1 MQVYFD
7 NSATTRVYPEVA
19 DIMMKALLEDYGN
32 PSSLHMKGVEAE
44 RYIQDSVKSLSSI
57 LKCRED
63 EICFTS
69 CGTESNNMA
78 LVGTALAK
86 RRKGRHIIV
95 SSIEHASI
103 LETASFLEK
112 EGYEI
117 TFVSPDEK
125 GIISPEKVEEA
136 LRDDTILVSV
146 MMVNNELGSVNPIK
160 DIVKTVK
167 DHGKDI
173 IVHTD
178 ATQAF
183 GKMKVVPSKLGVDLL
198 TVSAHKIH
206 GPKGIAALYVKKG
219 TLLRPIIYG
228 GGQQRGMRSGTENV
242 PGIAGFGVAADM
254 VSKKLTDNVAKMHNL
269 KERLISGLTS
279 NDNVTDNSG
288 DAPHIASI
296 SFRGVRSEVMLHALE
311 DRGIYVSS
319 GSACSTNK
327 PSKKGSKVLRDIGLS
342 EADIEST
349 IRFSL
354 SEENTE
360 EEVDYVIKTVYELLP
375 MLRHYTRG

>member
-1 MQVYFD
+1 MKVYLD
-7 NSATTRVYPEVA
+7 NSATTKVYPEVA
-19 DIMMKALLEDYGN
+19 EIMMKVLLEDYGN

-44 RYIQDSVKSLSSI
+44 RYIKNSLRSLSGI
-57 LKCRED
+57 LKCRDD
-63 EICFTS
+63 EIYFTS

-78 LVGTALAK
+78 IIGTALAK
-86 RRKGRHIIV
+86 RRKGKHIIV

-103 LETASFLEK
+103 LETAHFLEK
-112 EGYEI
+112 EGYDI
-117 TFVSPDEK
+117 TFLVPDDR
-125 GIISPEKVEEA
+125 GIVSPEKVSEA
-136 LRDDTILVSV
+136 LREDTILVSV
-146 MMVNNELGSVNPIK
+146 MMVNNELGSINP
-160 DIVKTVK
+160 VKEIAAAVK
-167 DHGKDI
+167 NYDKDI

-183 GKMKVVPSKLGVDLL
+183 GKMEVSVLKLGVDLL

-219 TLLRPIIYG
+219 TLLRPVIYG

-242 PGIAGFGVAADM
+242 PGIAGFGMAADLTYR
-254 VSKKLTDNVAKMHNL
+254 KLSDNVKKMEAL
-269 KERLISGLTS
+269 KGRLIKGLTL
-279 NDNVTDNSG
+279 NENVTDNSG

-360 EEVDYVIKTVYELLP
+360 EEVDYVIKTVSELLP

>member
-44 RYIQDSVKSLSSI
+44 RYIQDSVKALSSI

-125 GIISPEKVEEA
+125 GIISHEKVEEA

>member
-44 RYIQDSVKSLSSI
+44 RYIQDSVKSLSGI

-63 EICFTS
+63 EIYFTS

-103 LETASFLEK
+103 LETVSFLEK

-183 GKMKVVPSKLGVDLL
+183 GKMEVVPSKLGVDLL

-219 TLLRPIIYG
+219 TLIRPIIYG

-360 EEVDYVIKTVYELLP
+360 EEVDYVIKTVSELLP

>member
-63 EICFTS
+63 EIYFTS